1 MIKKLAK
8 QDCSTRVTF
17 VERRLLR
24 NGLLRNALLFIAAL
38 SLIAGFVATRPAATA
53 QDGLENPVFRV
64 KVDLVVL
71 NVAVTDR
78 RGRYIRELKPKDF
91 RVLEDGIVQNVST
104 FGEGNQAPRSIISS
118 EERTTSVPGAEPA
131 SPGSSIQN
139 LVDEDFAGTNVFVL
153 FDTSNFMYRSFV
165 FAEDAI
171 ADFVR
176 GLDGADSVAVY
187 SYSRNLTRLT
197 SLTKERTEG
206 VRGLRTAVAGDET
219 ALYNAL
225 LLTLRDAAEVPGRK
239 VIIVF
244 SNGPDSA
251 STVGPDD
258 VRAIAEDEGVP
269 IYVISTR
276 EVNKDPISSNV
287 FRRLTARTGGKAFFA
302 KSWQKQSEAFVSI
315 REELASSYTL
325 TYRPQPNP
333 NEGWRS
339 INVEL
344 TGDALRKYRI
354 RTRSGYRP
362 KL

>member
-153 FDTSNFMYRSFV
+153 FDTSN
-165 FAEDAI
+165 I
-171 ADFVR
+171 
-176 GLDGADSVAVY
+176 
-187 SYSRNLTRLT
+187 
-197 SLTKERTEG
+197 
-206 VRGLRTAVAGDET
+206 
-219 ALYNAL
+219 
-225 LLTLRDAAEVPGRK
+225 
-239 VIIVF
+239 
-244 SNGPDSA
+244 
-251 STVGPDD
+251 
-258 VRAIAEDEGVP
+258 
-269 IYVISTR
+269 
-276 EVNKDPISSNV
+276 
-287 FRRLTARTGGKAFFA
+287 
-302 KSWQKQSEAFVSI
+302 
-315 REELASSYTL
+315 
-325 TYRPQPNP
+325 
-333 NEGWRS
+333 
-339 INVEL
+339 
-344 TGDALRKYRI
+344 
-354 RTRSGYRP
+354 SGYP
-362 KL
+362 SNSWSCNT